1 MSIEGEINKILIF
14 LKIKKNPNFFL
25 KKIKGIIHVGAN
37 EGQEREKY
45 KNNSLD
51 VLWIEPIPEIFNQLR
66 KNIKGYPK
74 QKALKYLLL
83 DEDNKKIPFK
93 IANNKGASSS
103 IFDFGL
109 HSKIWPNINYTKTI
123 ELKSSKLTTVINDE
137 NIDIKR
143 FQALLIDT
151 QGSELLVLKGAS
163 EILKNFDYIITEAA
177 DFESYIGGCKIEDLS
192 IFLKKFGFYPILKT
206 KFAKH
211 SEAGNYYDVIYK
223 KSK

>member
-1 MSIEGEINKILIF
+1 M
-14 LKIKKNPNFFL
+14 
-25 KKIKGIIHVGAN
+25 
-37 EGQEREKY
+37 
-45 KNNSLD
+45 
-51 VLWIEPIPEIFNQLR
+51 LWIEPIPEVFNQLK

-109 HSKIWPNINYTKTI
+109 HSKIWPNVNYTKTI
-123 ELKSSKLTTVINDE
+123 KLKSSKLTTIINDE
-137 NIDIKR
+137 NIDIKK

-151 QGSELLVLKGAS
+151 QGSELIVLKGAS

-192 IFLKKFGFYPILKT
+192 IFLKTFGFNPILKT

-211 SEAGNYYDVIYK
+211 SGAGNYYDIIYK